1 MVHVEINAENILH
14 NIFQIKQK
22 IGTVKLCCVLK
33 GDAYGCGALDI
44 ARLVEA
50 QAPVDMLAVAT
61 VSEGRSLRTGGIKLP
76 ILVLSDTADEDI
88 AALVQADL
96 IATVSRPGFL
106 EKLEEAAK
114 VQEKSVIVHVRLDV
128 CAGSPGIEPQ
138 EFLTLT
144 DSLKKCSHIKWT
156 GVYTQLYGAYMNK
169 SGLLQEQIE
178 VFSMLVKQIPF
189 TFRKQLCVHAAST
202 AAAYMLPEAHFDMV
216 RIGAGIYG
224 LPYDE
229 IFQQNELRSVMT
241 IKSHII
247 DIKRVRGSAFGG
259 YSRTADCDGFCRL
272 AVVEGGYEDI
282 ALLFW
287 QEDAEVLVRGQ
298 RVKVESVSMDSC
310 IIDVSALS
318 EASPGDEVVFL
329 GCQNGDSISVSE
341 VIERTPL
348 TLSNCQVVQ
357 KTGARVER
365 HLTHLPETTPVQRL
379 MIQMKHHCPTLKQ
392 VLDEDGDRS
401 LTAYVQRL
409 ADFEQQV
416 PLCNPEDVVQEAEA
430 QLLPLLGVQVAKEA
444 ASGLIDCAL
453 TANHHGV
460 DYFASAVQGNLLFQY
475 LLEKRGF
482 VHKHI
487 PVIACGL
494 VSMCNSSFGQGM
506 TLYELRDGALPQRF
520 PIVKKK
526 YKNSCVGMFP
536 AMTAEMIDCA
546 KENFEKKELAAQLS
560 EPMQHTVRHILNDIY
575 KRPDVLACERYVD
588 QACLINH
595 ALSMEAT
602 GCGVAYVNA
611 EELTTALFLRD
622 MDNKESLSRRLLV
635 DSEFRQAVFSYLDG
649 VSGCWSRKGDRLT
662 GSMLFWGE
670 DQTLYRRAPLYD
682 DGDAL
687 VNRCTGERFSY
698 SAVPD
703 ALAQGRLYPGIFLHL
718 LKLLFERGLRC
729 FGGYFQPHYLRDMQR
744 GLCQALNACGDET
757 LAKFMETRVTDGYL
771 SGPVFLSNG
780 HGTPY
785 GSVELLAHKDELDI
799 QQAMACSMRE
809 AHENGLLTLYRDI
822 VPVAERLPDHWVQ
835 RWLSCMER

>member
-1 MVHVEINAENILH
+1 MVHVEINAENILY
-14 NIFQIKQK
+14 NILQIKQK
-22 IGTVKLCCVLK
+22 IGAVKLCCVLK

-44 ARLVEA
+44 ARLLEA

-61 VSEGRSLRTGGIKLP
+61 VSEGRSLRRGGVKLP
-76 ILVLSDTADEDI
+76 ILVLNDTADEDI
-88 AALVQADL
+88 VALVQSDL
-96 IATVSRPGFL
+96 IATISRQGFL
-106 EKLEEAAK
+106 EKLEDEAKAQGK
-114 VQEKSVIVHVRLDV
+114 NIAVHVRLDV

-138 EFLTLT
+138 DFSALCA
-144 DSLKKCSHIKWT
+144 SLKNCSHLKLEGI
-156 GVYTQLYGAYMNK
+156 YTQLYGAYMNH
-169 SGLLQEQIE
+169 SRLLQEQLATFTK
-178 VFSMLVKQIPF
+178 VMQQIPPVL
-189 TFRKQLCVHAAST
+189 RKQLCVHAAST
-202 AAAYMLPEAHFDMV
+202 AAACMLPEARFDMV
-216 RIGAGIYG
+216 RVGAGIYG

-229 IFQQNELRSVMT
+229 TVQESALRPVVT

-247 DIKRVRGSAFGG
+247 DVKRVRGSAFSG

-287 QEDAEVLVRGQ
+287 QEEAEVLVRGQ
-298 RVKVESVSMDSC
+298 RMKVESVSMDSC
-310 IIDVSALS
+310 IIDVSTLP

-329 GCQNGDSISVSE
+329 GRQNDDVITVSE
-341 VIERTPL
+341 VIARTPL

-357 KTGARVER
+357 KTSERVDR
-365 HLTHLPETTPVQRL
+365 NLVHLPENTPVQRM
-379 MIQMKHHCPTLKQ
+379 MIQIKEHCPTLKQ
-392 VLDEDGDRS
+392 VLDEEGDRS
-401 LTAYVQRL
+401 LAAYVQQL
-409 ADFEQQV
+409 ADFECQM
-416 PLCNPEDVVQEAEA
+416 PLCDPADVVQEAEA
-430 QLLPLLGVQVAKEA
+430 QLGPLLGEQVAKEA
-444 ASGLIDCAL
+444 ASSLMDCAL

-460 DYFASAVQGNLLFQY
+460 DYFASAVQGNLLFQQ
-475 LLEKRGF
+475 LLVKRGF
-482 VHKHI
+482 ASTHI

-506 TLYELRDGALPQRF
+506 TIYELNDTALPQRF
-520 PIVKKK
+520 PIIKKK

-536 AMTAEMIDCA
+536 AMSADMIDHA
-546 KENFEKKELAAQLS
+546 KENFEKKGMAARLS
-560 EPMQHTVRHILNDIY
+560 EPMQRTVRHILSDIY
-575 KRPDVLACERYVD
+575 RRPDVLACKRYVD

-611 EELTTALFLRD
+611 EELTAALILRD
-622 MDNKESLSRRLLV
+622 MDNKESFSRRLLV
-635 DSEFRQAVFSYLDG
+635 DRGFRQAVFSYLDG
-649 VSGCWSRKGDRLT
+649 VSGCWSRKDDKFT
-662 GSMLFWGE
+662 GTMLFWGE

-703 ALAQGRLYPGIFLHL
+703 ALAQGRLYPGIFFHL
-718 LKLLFERGLRC
+718 LKLVFERGLRC

-744 GLCQALNACGDET
+744 GLCQALYACGDEA

-809 AHENGLLTLYRDI
+809 AHENGLLTLYRDT
-822 VPVAERLPDHWVQ
+822 VPVTERLPDHWVQ
-835 RWLSCMER
+835 RWLSRMER